1 MNDRTFSKTELLE
14 LNRSSKYGYN
24 WISNLENVNGGPIRL
39 YPTGDFKWT
48 TGRIYIALPAN
59 KPLSNQDKVKYNII

>member
-1 MNDRTFSKTELLE
+1 M
-14 LNRSSKYGYN
+14 
-24 WISNLENVNGGPIRL
+24 SNLENVNGGPIKL

-59 KPLSNQDKVKYNII
+59 KPLSNQDKVKYNIIL